1 MTGDQV
7 DTSELIR
14 VFGKISEQAETP
26 VQTDQ
31 LAHRVTS
38 SEQALLQDKIGLL
51 ESQIKDLKDDRD
63 QWRIKTSEMADLLK
77 SEQSNIKL
85 LSHQAPQKAGDNMVL
100 AVIAVVAAFALF
112 AALFMVWQLT

>member
-1 MTGDQV
+1 V

-14 VFGKISEQAETP
+14 VFGKISEQGDTP

-31 LAHRVTS
+31 LAHRVTE

-63 QWRIKTSEMADLLK
+63 QWRIKTSELAELLK
-77 SEQSNIKL
+77 GEQENTRLLTHQGRGHEKESPMITL
-85 LSHQAPQKAGDNMVL
+85 LSATIGIVL
-100 AVIAVVAAFALF
+100 AGVILIGALYAVVSAL
-112 AALFMVWQLT
+112 